1 MNRIAHHV
9 HNAVWCLVASAPL
22 GVVAYDGWLRSQP
35 VPGRVVIAAVVGV
48 WGLAV
53 FVAMSLYRRRVEDL
67 LVQRWPRLSGGSGDT
82 AA

>member
-1 MNRIAHHV
+1 MHV
-9 HNAVWCLVASAPL
+9 AVWCLVATAPL
-22 GVVAYDGWLRSQP
+22 CVVAYDGWLRSQP

-67 LVQRWPRLSGGSGDT
+67 LVQRWPWLGVGTGDT